1 MPPNVQLI
9 SVYFRNLVNA
19 FTSDSKAC
27 WNTKLN
33 FLVCLFV
40 FPAFVVLLCGPF
52 LDVWGLHHMICLKK
66 CFSFQNT
73 AEFNALGT
81 TPDFCGVPAKH
92 LLKL

>member
-40 FPAFVVLLCGPF
+40 FPAFVILLCGHF
-52 LDVWGLHHMICLKK
+52 LGFASYDLFEEMPQL
-66 CFSFQNT
+66 S
-73 AEFNALGT
+73 
-81 TPDFCGVPAKH
+81 KH
-92 LLKL
+92 CRV